1 MSRKPKALMLD
12 DVRDAAKVVPGSH
25 DVHVAR
31 SAQEA
36 LQAVA
41 ASDRFDVWYLDFDLD
56 LVPGTPE
63 PGQLL
68 FTGGHQPGA
77 PTGLDFLKMAKS
89 LHADKWPIAVHVH
102 SQNPV
107 GRAAMMAFLAAAE
120 L

>member
-1 MSRKPKALMLD
+1 MTRKPMALMLD
-12 DVRDAAKVVPGSH
+12 DVRDAAKVVPDGH

-41 ASDRFDVWYLDFDLD
+41 ASPRFDVWYLDFDLD
-56 LVPGTPE
+56 LLAATPQ

-68 FTGGHQPGA
+68 FTGVHGPGA
-77 PTGLDFLKMAKS
+77 PTGLDFLKLAKS
-89 LHADKWPIAVHVH
+89 KHADKWPRAIHVH
-102 SQNPV
+102 SQNPD